1 MVMSRFPVRR
11 GQPCPVSQH
20 LDAQETGGVDRRH
33 MAIPSTRLQA
43 SGRLSPCPVCGRN
56 VDDKCRFSSE
66 LILCYQ
72 GERFHP
78 PSDVRIGDVLWVEGR
93 RWYLAATEAGYANA
107 SHCYGLHRELTPA
120 SQAQRERHQR
130 VAGIAA
136 ELIPARFLEVR
147 RRVHAVAGTLNFE
160 LSTLEEIL
168 RDQALARA
176 TAESIADLRL
186 AIEQHR
192 RRVQEL
198 NKFRVPLAL
207 WHKAVSFQL
216 ADIGN
221 FLKHQLGTPLPS
233 EIDHLEG
240 VV

>member
-1 MVMSRFPVRR
+1 MNRFPVHR
-11 GQPCPVSQH
+11 GRPLFVNQF
-20 LDAQETGGVDRRH
+20 LDVHQTDGVTNRQTGTHAR
-33 MAIPSTRLQA
+33 RLQA

-168 RDQALARA
+168 RDQTLARA
-176 TAESIADLRL
+176 TAESIADLRF

-198 NKFRVPLAL
+198 NKYRAPLAL
-207 WHKAVSFQL
+207 WDKAVSFQL
-216 ADIGN
+216 ADIGS
-221 FLKHQLGTPLPS
+221 FLQHQLGTPLPS
-233 EIDHLEG
+233 EIQSLG
-240 VV
+240 VEV